1 MGINAQ
7 DVIAQDPDMLR
18 KQLYQREMQQL
29 NPSGDVFGTIGALLG
44 RGAANVSQGR
54 GFFDVA
60 DPALRRVAKMN
71 EYQQEAMQLGGGDT
85 IKTLEAL
92 RERLVSDKELSPF
105 TFKVD
110 DYLSQAKKQ
119 LTESRREEARLKK
132 EELSIS
138 QEAQMRKELADLG
151 PTATEDQVLSVITKY
166 GSPDKIIASLTAKQ
180 SREAALQQSRELAQQ
195 RIDMQ
200 RELVNIRRES
210 QQKSFTP
217 AQRRTDSL
225 FSKEYNDYVL
235 GGGSSTVQKNLGDLD
250 KAIAI
255 LEKNPSATGK
265 FVGVVSAL
273 GDTAL
278 ASAYPVAA
286 EAKDLVGGVAQSNLR
301 AVLGGQFAMKEGEQL
316 LARAYNPAA
325 PTTDNLRRLKAL
337 REQII
342 AAAQAKEDAID
353 YYEEKGTL
361 ADFKRSSGT
370 TRPSLKSS
378 AAPAAAPTGQW
389 RIVK

>member
-1 MGINAQ
+1 
-7 DVIAQDPDMLR
+7 
-18 KQLYQREMQQL
+18 
-29 NPSGDVFGTIGALLG
+29 
-44 RGAANVSQGR
+44 
-54 GFFDVA
+54 
-60 DPALRRVAKMN
+60 MN

-85 IKTLEAL
+85 VKTLEAL
-92 RERLVSDKELSPF
+92 KSRLIQDKELAPF
-105 TFKVD
+105 AVQVNN
-110 DYLSQAKKQ
+110 YLSTA
-119 LTESRREEARLKK
+119 KK
-132 EELSIS
+132 EEAAAKKEEASLKKAELSIA

-151 PTATEDQVLSVITKY
+151 QDATEDQVLSVITKY

-200 RELVNIRRES
+200 KELVNIRKDS

-225 FSKEYNDYVL
+225 FSKEYNDYVV
-235 GGGSSTVQKNLGDLD
+235 GGGSSTVQKNVSDLD

-255 LEKNPSATGK
+255 LQKNPSATGK
-265 FVGVVSAL
+265 FVGVVSSL

-278 ASAYPVAA
+278 ASAYPLAA

-301 AVLGGQFAMKEGEQL
+301 EVLGGQFAMKEGEQL

-342 AAAQAKEDAID
+342 AAAQAKEEAID

-370 TRPSLKSS
+370 PRPSPKSP
-378 AAPAAAPTGQW
+378 AAPAAPTGQW